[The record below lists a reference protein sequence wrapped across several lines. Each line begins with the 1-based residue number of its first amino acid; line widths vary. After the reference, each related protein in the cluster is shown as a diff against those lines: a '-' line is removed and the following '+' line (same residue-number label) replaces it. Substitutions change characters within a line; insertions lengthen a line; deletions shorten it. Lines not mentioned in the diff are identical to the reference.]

1 MIIYIVIAVV
11 AVLAIVLAAGGT
23 YFYNVA
29 ILRRRKEFLENDQD
43 LSNGTSGS
51 YKESKQWIINQN
63 SEKIKLLSED
73 GLKLNARYIGGK
85 NEGNINVILVH
96 GYSSYGLEMAE
107 YARYYNEELGYNILV
122 PDLRGHGESQG
133 NYIGF
138 GWHDRKDIIKWINYL
153 IERNGEDAQIILH
166 GVSMGA
172 GTVLMTSGE
181 ELNKNVKFIVADCSY
196 TSAKAILK
204 YQLKRMYRL
213 PSFPIIQITSL
224 MSKFRARYFFGEASA
239 LNQVKKSKVPIL
251 FIHGDSDRFV
261 PTDMVHELYE
271 AAACE
276 KKLLIIK
283 GAAHANAFWKDSE
296 GYKKQ
301 VGNFINDYIL

>member
-283 GAAHANAFWKDSE
+283 GAAHANAFWKDSAS
-296 GYKKQ
+296 YKKQ